1 MSLLAVDH
9 AMLREPRLWLPRQA
23 PTGRMTVNRTH
34 SLSRGLLD
42 CVLVDAGGIYS
53 AMTGIRGVNAGTPG
67 TMEGTPEGLG
77 FNTKTQSVATNYS
90 TIALPSHS
98 SPVNTS
104 SLTLMV
110 HGLIP
115 SDTPAA
121 TTGTSA
127 STLRSMFSYDH
138 NTTPQG
144 VGIGEGASGIVILI
158 ATLTSN
164 RVVTLGTCVYGVP
177 FVGFGWFDLA
187 STTWKGQL
195 DHSAVVENTS
205 TTSLAITEPTSP
217 RSRSGYISSTASP
230 GNKTL
235 LAGMIWLRV
244 LSSNE
249 RNSLVDNPYQFLSPV

>member
-9 AMLREPRLWLPRQA
+9 AMLREPRLWLPGKA
-23 PTGRMTVNRTH
+23 PIGRVAVNQTH
-34 SLSRGLLD
+34 SLSRDLLE
-42 CVLVDAGGIYS
+42 CVLVGTGGIYS
-53 AMTGIRGVNAGTPG
+53 IITGIRGVKAGAPG
-67 TMEGTPEGLG
+67 TMEGTPYGLG

-90 TIALPSHS
+90 TIALPSHAN
-98 SPVNTS
+98 PVNTS
-104 SLTLMV
+104 SLTIMV

-127 STLRSMFSYDH
+127 ATLRSIWSYDH
-138 NTTPQG
+138 NTTPNG
-144 VGIGEGASGIVILI
+144 VGIGEGASGAIVAI
-158 ATLTSN
+158 ASLTAN

-177 FVGFGWFDLA
+177 FVGFCWFDLE

-217 RSRSGYISSTASP
+217 RSRSGYISSTTSP

-244 LSSNE
+244 LSNDE
-249 RNSLVDNPYQFLSPV
+249 RASLADNPYQFLSPA